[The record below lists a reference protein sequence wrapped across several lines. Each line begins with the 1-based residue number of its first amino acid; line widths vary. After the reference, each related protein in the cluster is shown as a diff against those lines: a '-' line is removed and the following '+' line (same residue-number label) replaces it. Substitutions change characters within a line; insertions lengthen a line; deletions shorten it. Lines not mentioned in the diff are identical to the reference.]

1 MPTSAEVGEG
11 VRIDA
16 IMHLLKRKKKK
27 SVVAVCGVF
36 TDIVHQ
42 VQLYSNATSNFVFN
56 NSYRNHAAS
65 TRFPRRDQ
73 GLSGSAHLL
82 FTLTKYYKT

>member
-11 VRIDA
+11 VRIDV
-16 IMHLLKRKKKK
+16 IMQLLKRKKK

-42 VQLYSNATSNFVFN
+42 VQLHSNATSNFVFN
-56 NSYRNHAAS
+56 NWYRNHEAS
-65 TRFPRRDQ
+65 T
-73 GLSGSAHLL
+73 
-82 FTLTKYYKT
+82 